1 MFCGLA
7 DCGGCKARLQGKGMS
22 NITGQDRRFLHCFLT
37 ERFNLSELKTLAY
50 YEGYPFEDYP
60 HSTISDMARE
70 MLQYF
75 EREGRLS
82 AFVHAMLQER
92 PDNELARIY
101 AALPPTEQ
109 AARVKLE
116 LIIRDA
122 GRESAQEIRDRIAY
136 ALGWRRE
143 DVGIIMAVAGSLRL
157 LLSVPAQKA
166 PALLA
171 LARNPQAWRPY
182 EVVSAK
188 LYEQLTEVEQER
200 WRRLVTEQPL
210 PGAPPADPGA
220 ATRGLPFGWKWLIV
234 LLLLVGGAATAV
246 FIFALRQPQLTVV
259 NRCVTPLIIPA
270 PPAVKSILALPDSI
284 APGESLRLPVL
295 TGAGR
300 YGLLLNN
307 NDMLVLRLPRTL
319 PGVDLREIALGQLDD
334 DDEMLVRLNGR
345 LITPP
350 QQFQIESG
358 RTYELVI
365 CAPR

>member
-1 MFCGLA
+1 
-7 DCGGCKARLQGKGMS
+7 MS
-22 NITGQDRRFLHCFLT
+22 NITSQDRRFLHRFLT

-82 AFVHAMLQER
+82 AFVQAMLQER
-92 PDNELARIY
+92 PNDELARIY

-116 LIIRDA
+116 LIIRNA
-122 GRESAQEIRDRIAY
+122 GRENAQEIRDRIVR
-136 ALGWRRE
+136 ALGWQRE

-171 LARNPQAWRPY
+171 LAQDPEAWRPY
-182 EVVSAK
+182 EVVSAMPYGQ
-188 LYEQLTEVEQER
+188 LPEAEQGR
-200 WRRLVTEQPL
+200 WRRLVVEQPL
-210 PGAPPADPGA
+210 PGAPAPAGRGA
-220 ATRGLPFGWKWLIV
+220 MVRGLPFVLKLLIA
-234 LLLLVGGAATAV
+234 LLLVAGVAATAV
-246 FIFALRQPQLTVV
+246 FIFTSRQPRLTVV
-259 NRCVTPLIIPA
+259 NQCATPLIIPA

-300 YGLLLNN
+300 YELMLNN
-307 NDMLVLRLPRTL
+307 NDMLVLRLPRPL
-319 PGVDLREIALGQLDD
+319 PGVDLREVALGQLDD
-334 DDEMLVRLNGR
+334 DDEMLVRLDGR

-358 RTYELVI
+358 RTYELII